1 MKTLLL
7 VSLLTTGSFVAMAQV
22 ERTPV
27 PATGQT
33 ESVRQNTKDDQPKF
47 RDLLKQLNLTRK
59 QQTQLKQ
66 LRADQQ
72 SQKTAIE
79 NNEQLTGEEK
89 KKQLREL
96 QKKHMIN
103 IQSILTDEQK
113 EKLKTLRQKQ
123 EPIPT
128 DDKDG

>member
-7 VSLLTTGSFVAMAQV
+7 VSLLTTGSFAAMAQV

-27 PATGQT
+27 PAPGQA
-33 ESVRQNTKDDQPKF
+33 ESVRQNTKDDKPKF
-47 RDLLKQLNLTRK
+47 RELLKQLNLTRK
-59 QQTQLKQ
+59 QQAQLKQ

-96 QKKHMIN
+96 QKKHMSN

-113 EKLKTLRQKQ
+113 EKLKMLRQKQ

>member
-7 VSLLTTGSFVAMAQV
+7 VSLLTTGSFTAMTQV
-22 ERTPV
+22 ERIPV
-27 PATGQT
+27 PAAGQT
-33 ESVRQNTKDDQPKF
+33 ESGKPKAKADKPKF
-47 RDLLKQLNLTRK
+47 RQLLKQLNLTRK
-59 QQTQLKQ
+59 QQAQLKQ

-72 SQKTAIE
+72 AQKTAIE

-96 QKKHMIN
+96 QKKHTSN

-123 EPIPT
+123 ELIPT

>member
-1 MKTLLL
+1 
-7 VSLLTTGSFVAMAQV
+7 
-22 ERTPV
+22 
-27 PATGQT
+27 GQA
-33 ESVRQNTKDDQPKF
+33 ESVRQNTKDDKPKF
-47 RDLLKQLNLTRK
+47 RELLKQLNLTRK
-59 QQTQLKQ
+59 QQAQLKQ

-96 QKKHMIN
+96 QKKHMSN

-113 EKLKTLRQKQ
+113 EKLKMLRQKQ
-123 EPIPT
+123 ELIPT